1 MIHSATQLK
10 ALVRNK
16 SRGDSTK
23 AQIIIRTYV
32 MERFLERISLSK
44 YKNNF
49 VIKGGF
55 LISSIVGIDTRA
67 TMDIDGTIKN
77 LPLTVETAKSMIEEI
92 ITISLED
99 NTNFSITDI
108 HEAMQSVNNLL
119 DTLDSK

>member
-1 MIHSATQLK
+1 
-10 ALVRNK
+10 
-16 SRGDSTK
+16 
-23 AQIIIRTYV
+23 

-77 LPLTVETAKSMIEEI
+77 LPLTVEIAKSMIEEI

-99 NTNFSITDI
+99 NTNFSII
-108 HEAMQSVNNLL
+108 LL
-119 DTLDSK
+119 VFYYF